1 MKPPAKEQNKLV
13 SPPLKQKN
21 PTDSSSPEKNAIRSL
36 WQHIRNLRNDA
47 LAVDAL
53 DSLIDVIS
61 IEPTEDETVL
71 ANRETLFAR
80 LRMLGL
86 HMELLHCMENHLDDE
101 VIQQDGFHILD
112 MLTYYAKK
120 DEMTLL
126 LDLDVVHLI
135 REALEQFYENRDM
148 IECALNF
155 LTSLGSVE
163 KDPDYDAAFLAKLT
177 SDPSIIPTICN
188 VTAKSTKVA
197 QSSHIQ
203 VSLLE
208 VMNNLIVSDKAGTF
222 GIRQVLVAHGAISQV
237 ARVLEQFPSDP
248 EMQNRARKVLHS
260 LCPLS

>member
-1 MKPPAKEQNKLV
+1 M
-13 SPPLKQKN
+13 
-21 PTDSSSPEKNAIRSL
+21 AI
-36 WQHIRNLRNDA
+36 N
-47 LAVDAL
+47 AL